1 MQSLFGVDLPMP
13 YVYVASLAITALLIA
28 IFGLVLKRFK
38 AISRSLNGSGAKNR
52 QPRLGV
58 VDTFSIDRQR
68 QLVIVRRDNVEHLIM
83 IGGTSD
89 LLIESN
95 IVRAAS
101 ISQTL
106 PKEVQQFV
114 GRNRAKLRS
123 TDDQPRS
130 EPSTDVVSERDPA
143 LNYDQPEQNRAIQE
157 LQAVQTER
165 RTNTASETAPLST
178 TPAPD
183 QSRRIMAGT
192 FHAARSTNLVS
203 SASEAGQ
210 SSGNN
215 KSFQPK
221 FIDPKS
227 PQPDSMPS
235 MTSRSLPRTS
245 QTMFSPSDEKSLND
259 GPRGSESL
267 DDSLRR
273 LLIRRPTNQPE
284 NN

>member
-1 MQSLFGVDLPMP
+1 MP
-13 YVYVASLAITALLIA
+13 YVYVASLAITTLLIA

-38 AISRSLNGSGAKNR
+38 AISRSLNGSGVKNR
-52 QPRLGV
+52 RPRLGV

-68 QLVIVRRDNVEHLIM
+68 QLVIVRRDNIEHLIM

-95 IVRAAS
+95 IVRAGS

-106 PKEVQQFV
+106 PEEVQQFV
-114 GRNRAKLRS
+114 GRNRVKLRS

-130 EPSTDVVSERDPA
+130 ESSTEVISERDRTSNPD
-143 LNYDQPEQNRAIQE
+143 YPEQSRAVHG
-157 LQAVQTER
+157 LQAVQTQR
-165 RTNTASETAPLST
+165 QTDTASETVTLST

-183 QSRRIMAGT
+183 QSRRVMAGT
-192 FHAARSTNLVS
+192 FHAAPSAKAVS
-203 SASEAGQ
+203 SAAEAGQ
-210 SSGNN
+210 SAGNDR
-215 KSFQPK
+215 SFQPK

-235 MTSRSLPRTS
+235 MTSRPLPRTS
-245 QTMFSPSDEKSLND
+245 QPMFSPSDEKSLNV
-259 GPRGSESL
+259 GPRVSESL